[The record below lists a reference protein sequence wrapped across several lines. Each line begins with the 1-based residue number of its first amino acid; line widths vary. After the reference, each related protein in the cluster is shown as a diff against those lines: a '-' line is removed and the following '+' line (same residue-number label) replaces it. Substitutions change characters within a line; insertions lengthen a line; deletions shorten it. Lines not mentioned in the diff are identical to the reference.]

1 MGFHSISIDSGWVV
15 ALISLI
21 VVFLGLAIRA
31 RFLAT
36 LRKKPGRSDQNP
48 LFEEQY
54 FTGADPAGVGS
65 EIDWLGDLASAATL
79 CKSLSA
85 AIGEP
90 FKLTVLYHQL
100 AKNNW
105 PHPHLTIRSLR
116 EAEFLKP
123 AGNGLFAWSKS

>member
-15 ALISLI
+15 ALISLL
-21 VVFLGLAIRA
+21 VVILGLAMRA
-31 RFLAT
+31 RFLVAP
-36 LRKKPGRSDQNP
+36 RKMPDPPDQSP
-48 LFEEQY
+48 LSEEQHLIE
-54 FTGADPAGVGS
+54 AEPAGVGYD
-65 EIDWLGDLASAATL
+65 INLLDDLSSAAAF

-90 FKLTVLYHQL
+90 FKLAVLYHQL
-100 AKNNW
+100 AKSSW

-116 EAEFLKP
+116 EAELLKP